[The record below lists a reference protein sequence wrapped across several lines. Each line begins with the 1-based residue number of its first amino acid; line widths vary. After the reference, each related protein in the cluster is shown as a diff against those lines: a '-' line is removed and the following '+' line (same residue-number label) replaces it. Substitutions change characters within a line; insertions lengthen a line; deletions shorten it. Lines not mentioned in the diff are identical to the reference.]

1 MSAYME
7 DRVNVLKRL
16 ASEAEDAGRLD
27 DRDQLVESAV
37 ALKTMI
43 EQLDGCAKR
52 AQQRKGME

>member
-16 ASEAEDAGRLD
+16 ASEAEDAGRMG

-43 EQLDGCAKR
+43 EALDRCSARLSAQKGAK
-52 AQQRKGME
+52 